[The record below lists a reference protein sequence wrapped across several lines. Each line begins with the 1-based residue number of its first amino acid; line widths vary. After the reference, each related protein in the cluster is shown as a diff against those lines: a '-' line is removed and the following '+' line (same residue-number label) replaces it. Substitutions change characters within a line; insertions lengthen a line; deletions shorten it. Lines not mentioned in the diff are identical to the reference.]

1 MNRILLFVIVSSLI
15 FASWACS
22 GGENPP
28 PKDRKMASEVVEK
41 TAETKPNPD
50 LGKKIYK
57 QYCALCHGA
66 DGKLGVNGAGD
77 LTASALP
84 KEEVANIIKKGKGLM
99 TPFEEILS
107 ETQIEAVTDFVMSLR
122 SGQ

>member
-1 MNRILLFVIVSSLI
+1 MKRILLFTLLSSFI
-15 FASWACS
+15 FVLWSCS

-28 PKDRKMASEVVEK
+28 PKDRKMASEVVPK
-41 TAETKPNPD
+41 TTETKPNPD

-57 QYCALCHGA
+57 QYCALCHGK

-77 LTASALP
+77 LTASAISE
-84 KEEVANIIKKGKGLM
+84 EEVTTRIKKGKGLM

-107 ETQIEAVTDFVMSLR
+107 ETQIKAVTKYVMEMR
-122 SGQ
+122 TE